1 MENIENE
8 ETLVQMS
15 QPKKNKKN
23 PIKYRKTTK
32 YDTPLCNNTMSF
44 DECEL
49 AILRNAVD
57 ESDKLKGKEMVDT
70 EDIKK
75 IISILESFLIK
86 HKLICY
92 GGTAINNILPKSA
105 QFYDRKIELPDYDF
119 YSTTPLEHA
128 KELADIYYKA
138 GFEEVEAKAG
148 VHYGTFKVFVNFIGI
163 ADITMIHP
171 SIYEGL
177 NSEAITIAGIRYAP
191 ANYLRMNMYLE
202 LSRPAGDVSRW
213 EKIMKR
219 LTLLNEHYP
228 FQSRYNCDIIEIQR
242 KMEND
247 ADKEK
252 EERIYYIIRDLF
264 IDFGAVFFGGYAN
277 SLYQKYMTKEQKRF
291 SEKIPDFDVLYEEPD
306 KLAQILTERLQENG
320 FKNITIKTHDAIS
333 DIIPYHIEICM
344 GKEILAFIYKPIA
357 CHNYNTI
364 TIGKQQVN
372 IATIDTILSFY
383 LAFYYSDEPYYYKD
397 RILCMAEFL
406 FQIIEKNRLNQRGI
420 LKRFSLQCYGKQPTL
435 PTIREEKMRKY
446 EELRG
451 KRGTKDYEMWFLK
464 YSPKSIYGNNDVIK
478 NGVSVAKSSKKK
490 NMNAKRKKRAMKT
503 QRRTTRTGNILFPY
517 GF

>member
-8 ETLVQMS
+8 ETLDQM
-15 QPKKNKKN
+15 QPPKKNKKN
-23 PIKYRKTTK
+23 PTRYGRPVK
-32 YDTPLCNNTMSF
+32 YDTPLCTNTMSF
-44 DECEL
+44 EECEL

-92 GGTAINNILPKSA
+92 GGTAINNILPKYA

-163 ADITMIHP
+163 ADITLIHP

-219 LTLLNEHYP
+219 LTLLNEYYP

-242 KMEND
+242 KMETD
-247 ADKEK
+247 TDTEK
-252 EERIYYIIRDLF
+252 QERIYYIIRDLF
-264 IDFGAVFFGGYAN
+264 IDFDVVFFGGYAN
-277 SLYQKYMTKEQKRF
+277 SLYQRYMTKEQKRF
-291 SEKIPDFDVLYEEPD
+291 SDKIPDFDVLYEEPD
-306 KLAQILTERLQENG
+306 KLAQILIERLQENG
-320 FKNITIKTHDAIS
+320 FKNITSKTHDAIS
-333 DIIPYHIEICM
+333 DIIPYHIEICI

-364 TIGKQQVN
+364 TIGKQRVN

-451 KRGTKDYEMWFLK
+451 KRGTKDYDMWFLK
-464 YSPKSIYGNNDVIK
+464 YSPKSIYGNVIK
-478 NGVSVAKSSKKK
+478 NSVSVEKSSKKN
-490 NMNAKRKKRAMKT
+490 NMIMKRKKRTMKT